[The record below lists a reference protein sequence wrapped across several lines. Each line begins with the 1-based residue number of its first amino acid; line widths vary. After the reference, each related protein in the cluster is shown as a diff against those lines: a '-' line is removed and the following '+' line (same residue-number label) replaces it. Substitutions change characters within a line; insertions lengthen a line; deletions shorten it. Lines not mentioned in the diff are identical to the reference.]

1 MQATD
6 ETPKP
11 KADEPQTALV
21 KQEPKIVRAK
31 DVKGRFISKRDK
43 LSSERYTI
51 KRREFLEAK
60 DPKNPKKSR
69 AEIIDEELYELVQLG
84 TTDPTSGF
92 SDGET
97 TTLRQGGK
105 SSSAL

>member
-69 AEIIDEELYELVQLG
+69 AEIIDEELSTLLQLAPTHPKFSTAPLNA
-84 TTDPTSGF
+84 TTH
-92 SDGET
+92 
-97 TTLRQGGK
+97 L
-105 SSSAL
+105 